1 MIATETHVTGSG
13 TPPVTL
19 RVREHGPRTGAPHV
33 LLLHGYPDD
42 QTLWDDV
49 VAALPRDWHVVTVD
63 NRGAGGSTR
72 PPGTAAYAVGE
83 LVEDVAAV
91 VAATVPAGEPV
102 HLVGHDWGAVTGWEV
117 VAAATWD
124 PRFDQLA
131 SYTAVSGICLDHV
144 RTRAA
149 TWRGRRQ
156 LLPQALHSW
165 YVALFC
171 LPRLPELLWRRGQ
184 WLLRRLARRLDPTSG
199 LLPWGRGLTSD
210 AVAGLALY
218 RALARS
224 PRAAAYWRTSLP
236 VLVVHGRHDG
246 FLTLRAQE
254 GLEARCRRL
263 VRVALDTG
271 HWVPRSEPDVL
282 ARLVQDHVGAAAAP
296 TAAASPAPAPAR
308 APRR

>member
-1 MIATETHVTGSG
+1 MSVTETHVTASG

-19 RVREHGPRTGAPHV
+19 RVREHGPRSGSPHV

-42 QTLWDDV
+42 LSLWDGV

-72 PPGTAAYAVGE
+72 PSGTAAYAVDE

-91 VAATVPAGEPV
+91 VAATVPPGEPV
-102 HLVGHDWGAVTGWEV
+102 HLVGHDWGAVTGWQV

-124 PRFDQLA
+124 PRFDQVA

-144 RTRAA
+144 RTRGA
-149 TWRGRRQ
+149 TWRGRRR
-156 LLPQALHSW
+156 LLPQLLHSW

-184 WLLRRLARRLDPTSG
+184 WLLRRVARRLDPTSD
-199 LLPWGRGLTSD
+199 LLPWGRSLVDD
-210 AVAGLALY
+210 AVTGLALY
-218 RALARS
+218 RALART
-224 PRAAAYWRTSLP
+224 PRPVAHWRTSLP

-246 FLTLRAQE
+246 FLTLAAQD

-271 HWVPRSEPDVL
+271 HWVPRSEPATL
-282 ARLVQDHVGAAAAP
+282 ARLVREHVAAVT
-296 TAAASPAPAPAR
+296 TAGPPGPAPAR